1 MKTFVQVF
9 KKNFSNYHCDN
20 TQYFHGLG
28 DFLRSTLGLYIL
40 SKKHN
45 FNLVVDF
52 SLHPIKEYI
61 EHVENDYSILVKSNE
76 NNIRLLYEN
85 QILDIINNNNNEEII
100 FLFGFFE
107 LSVYDTPLTED
118 AMVFMKN
125 LIKPNKIMLDY
136 INLKLLELPF
146 TNFNIIQYRLG
157 DKILFNNNN
166 NDKKEYNINDIID
179 NLDSTNNIL
188 LSDSCE
194 FKEFVRGKN
203 LNIFIFDTKICHL
216 GWYDND
222 MDIKDTLFEFFLVLK
237 ASNIKSFS
245 VYHWPSGFTYAIS
258 FIYKIP
264 YESKV
269 NLII

>member
-1 MKTFVQVF
+1 MNFLNLCTPAFV
-9 KKNFSNYHCDN
+9 
-20 TQYFHGLG
+20 YFIVSFIYL
-28 DFLRSTLGLYIL
+28 
-40 SKKHN
+40 
-45 FNLVVDF
+45 
-52 SLHPIKEYI
+52 
-61 EHVENDYSILVKSNE
+61 
-76 NNIRLLYEN
+76 
-85 QILDIINNNNNEEII
+85 IIN
-100 FLFGFFE
+100 
-107 LSVYDTPLTED
+107 S
-118 AMVFMKN
+118 
-125 LIKPNKIMLDY
+125 
-136 INLKLLELPF
+136 F

>member
-9 KKNFSNYHCDN
+9 KKKYSNADSN
-20 TQYFHGLG
+20 NFHGIG

-40 SKKHN
+40 SKKYN

-61 EHVENDYSILVKSNE
+61 EYVENDYSILVKSNE
-76 NNIRLLYEN
+76 NNVKLLREN
-85 QILDIINNNNNEEII
+85 EIIDINNNNEEETIL
-100 FLFGFFE
+100 LFGWCG

-118 AMVFMKN
+118 AIVFMKN

-157 DKILFNNNN
+157 DTILFNNNNN
-166 NDKKEYNINDIID
+166 NDKKEYNINEIID
-179 NLDSTNNIL
+179 NLDSETNNIL

-194 FKEFVRGKN
+194 FKEFVREKK

-222 MDIKDTLFEFFLVLK
+222 MDVKDTLFEFFLITK

-245 VYHWPSGFTYAIS
+245 VYCWPSGFTYAIS